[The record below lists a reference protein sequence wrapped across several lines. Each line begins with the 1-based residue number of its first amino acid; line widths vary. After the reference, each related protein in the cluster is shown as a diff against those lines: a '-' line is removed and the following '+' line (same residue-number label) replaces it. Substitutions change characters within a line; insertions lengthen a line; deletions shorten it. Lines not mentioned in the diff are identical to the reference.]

1 MRHFSPRQ
9 SQPLADGALGASVYT
24 FLVFGFA
31 AFAAG
36 FLAGFSF
43 FGFGFAATALAAGFL
58 ASCAVEQKKAVRRLL
73 R

>member
-1 MRHFSPRQ
+1 
-9 SQPLADGALGASVYT
+9 LADGALGASVYT
-24 FLVFGFA
+24 FFVGFGFA

-43 FGFGFAATALAAGFL
+43 FGFGFAAAALATGFL